1 MEKVKGYTSNEKFIC
16 SSFFL
21 DKKIIFYLLVRILG
35 LINTFKK
42 QILLG
47 RSNVTIYIIFFTT
60 IELAN
65 FSFYWFLFESPLTLF
80 YHLTFQDLKIFN
92 QLKFGAFFAW
102 GPQAIASLA
111 QYVELALVMVITNTV
126 IGGFACKPGW
136 SNDYPN
142 LQKNFIYT
150 LAKKNYTLN

>member
-1 MEKVKGYTSNEKFIC
+1 MDEVKGYTSNEKFIC
-16 SSFFL
+16 SSFFF

-47 RSNVTIYIIFFTT
+47 RSNVTIYITFFTT

-80 YHLTFQDLKIFN
+80 YHLTFGDLKIFVW
-92 QLKFGAFFAW
+92 LKFGPFFAW
-102 GPQAIASLA
+102 RPQAIASLA
-111 QYVELALVMVITNTV
+111 QYVELALIVLAIQKQ
-126 IGGFACKPGW
+126 I
-136 SNDYPN
+136 PN
-142 LQKNFIYT
+142 SSQQGLVWIQGREGSKGE
-150 LAKKNYTLN
+150 KSKDD